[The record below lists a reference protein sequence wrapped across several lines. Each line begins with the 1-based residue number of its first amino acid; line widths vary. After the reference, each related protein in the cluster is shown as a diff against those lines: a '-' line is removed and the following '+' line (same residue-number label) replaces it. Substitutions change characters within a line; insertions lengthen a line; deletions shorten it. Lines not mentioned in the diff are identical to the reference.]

1 MDATDTTDTKAA
13 DVEDLNFTFE
23 DIDEEAFVASVFHES
38 SSTSAMTNT
47 IAATVPASSDFARRK
62 NVASTHNDDLKKKDI
77 SKKDRDPYILGTL
90 IVRIVA
96 ARDLDA
102 VEKGGGL
109 GNLLFGGA
117 GKDRTSRS
125 TNKGFGTAN
134 PYAAVRYGNTTQRT
148 SEQYGTTD
156 PIWPRSEI
164 MYMDV
169 THPSWENDFDDYLLT
184 SNNNNSTKENVSTV
198 GNHMGYSSTL
208 NYDGSELSLE
218 SYQPPL
224 RPILTVAI
232 FHTNQSSRSE

>member
-1 MDATDTTDTKAA
+1 MDTTDTKGA

-38 SSTSAMTNT
+38 STMTNT
-47 IAATVPASSDFARRK
+47 TTTTVPAPVDCALRQ
-62 NVASTHNDDLKKKDI
+62 NVESTHYDDLKKKDI

-102 VEKGGGL
+102 VDRGGL
-109 GNLLFGGA
+109 GNLLFGG
-117 GKDRTSRS
+117 KDRARS
-125 TNKGFGTAN
+125 TKGFGTAN

-156 PIWPRSEI
+156 PIWPRGEI

-169 THPSWENDFDDYLLT
+169 THPSWENDFDDYLLS
-184 SNNNNSTKENVSTV
+184 SNNKNSTKENVSTV
-198 GNHMGYSSTL
+198 GNHMGYSDPS
-208 NYDGSELSLE
+208 
-218 SYQPPL
+218 
-224 RPILTVAI
+224 
-232 FHTNQSSRSE
+232 